1 MLVPTHDKIGL
12 VASMSNTGGD
22 AATRRADDERD
33 RARAQSV
40 HRRPFGQ
47 RLLLVVGGL
56 VVAVLAWLAAAAFF
70 PRWWAH
76 RIGRVVG
83 GSGATG
89 VITGLVLGIAF
100 TFLPLLAIRVAIRRD
115 RSPRFRAILAV
126 VAIALAVPNLLT
138 LWIVLGRSKAAHA
151 GERTLDVEAPD
162 FRWSTLIGAI
172 IGAVLFGAV
181 LFVLSSRR
189 RRGNELNKLRAEIRR
204 RDDTGKSTPDG
215 SSH

>member
-33 RARAQSV
+33 RVRAESV
-40 HRRPFGQ
+40 HRRPFGK
-47 RLLLVVGGL
+47 RLLLIVGGL
-56 VVAVLAWLAAAAFF
+56 VAAVLAWLAAAAFF

-76 RIGRVVG
+76 RIGAVVG
-83 GSGATG
+83 GRGATG
-89 VITGLVLGIAF
+89 VVTGLTLGIAF
-100 TFLPLLAIRVAIRRD
+100 TFLPLVALRIAIRRD
-115 RSPRFRAILAV
+115 RSRRARLILAV
-126 VAIALAVPNLLT
+126 LAILLAVPNLLT

-162 FRWSTLIGAI
+162 FRWSTLIGVI

-181 LFVLSSRR
+181 VFVLRSRR
-189 RRGNELNKLRAEIRR
+189 RRGKEIDKLRAELHSRN
-204 RDDTGKSTPDG
+204 DSSGADG
-215 SSH
+215 SAH

>member
-1 MLVPTHDKIGL
+1 
-12 VASMSNTGGD
+12 MSNSGGD

-33 RARAQSV
+33 RLPAQAP

-76 RIGRVVG
+76 RIGAVVG

-89 VITGLVLGIAF
+89 VVTGLVLGVAF
-100 TFLPLLAIRVAIRRD
+100 TFLPLVALRLAIRRD
-115 RSPRFRAILAV
+115 RSPRARLILAV

-162 FRWSTLIGAI
+162 FRWSSLIGAI

-181 LFVLSSRR
+181 LYVLSSRR
-189 RRGNELNKLRAEIRR
+189 RRGNELNKLRAEIRS
-204 RDDTGKSTPDG
+204 RDDKGKPTDG
-215 SSH
+215 AAH